1 MGKVHDRIL
10 ALAVTADESDDTLV
24 VTSATYYR
32 TRQDY
37 TDGNGFTMEITAGAA
52 AASTEMEFGEI
63 LPPPTHIILVSTFQ
77 A

>member
-10 ALAVTADESDDTLV
+10 ALAVTADEGDDTLV
-24 VTSATYYR
+24 VSGATYYR

-37 TDGNGFTMEITAGAA
+37 TDGSGFTMEITAGAA
-52 AASTEMEFGEI
+52 AASTEIEMGEL
-63 LPPPTHIILVSTFQ
+63 LPPPTHIVLVSTFQ